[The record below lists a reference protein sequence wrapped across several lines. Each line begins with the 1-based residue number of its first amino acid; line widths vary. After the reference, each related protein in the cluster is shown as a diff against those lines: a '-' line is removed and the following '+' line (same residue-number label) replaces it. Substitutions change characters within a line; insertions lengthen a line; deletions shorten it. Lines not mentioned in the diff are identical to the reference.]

1 MVFSFFRKKPEEA
14 PQGKPR
20 APAVAKPSANS
31 RPQVTPPATPAVQPA
46 PSKTVASA
54 PQPAIVP
61 NPPAAPSPPPPLA
74 ESNTI
79 GSKGAVDAAEMYSA
93 VEEAAI
99 LYASDHPDQ
108 AAALLLDFIRNHA
121 DRKELQP
128 WMMLFDIY
136 QIQGK
141 KLKFEELALEFVV
154 KFERSAPIWS
164 DDKVPGV
171 KAEKTKAGGGAA
183 VEGYVALT
191 GILQGD
197 KDSLFQNLE
206 QVAQKGAGLR
216 LDFARLEGMDASGS
230 RRLVETLQGLK
241 KSGKKITPISVPHV
255 TDLLKSL
262 IGQGGEDEQ
271 AHWQLL
277 LNLYQC
283 QGMEAEFEDLAVEY
297 AITFEVSPP
306 SWEAMPQCRQPVAVV
321 TVDAPDDR
329 SHDEDTFFLSGVI
342 SSGSAQQ
349 LQELKNFAASHS
361 EVYLD
366 MSDVPRVDFVSIGD
380 FVGVLVGLN
389 GSGKKVRIRNA
400 NEMIRALFG
409 VMGVDQFADILK
421 RKIG

>member
-1 MVFSFFRKKPEEA
+1 MAGP
-14 PQGKPR
+14 
-20 APAVAKPSANS
+20 
-31 RPQVTPPATPAVQPA
+31 
-46 PSKTVASA
+46 
-54 PQPAIVP
+54 I
-61 NPPAAPSPPPPLA
+61 
-74 ESNTI
+74 
-79 GSKGAVDAAEMYSA
+79 DAAEMYSA

-108 AAALLLDFIRNHA
+108 AADLLQDFIKNHA
-121 DRKELQP
+121 DKKELRP
-128 WMMLFDIY
+128 WVMLFDIY

-141 KLKFEELALEFVV
+141 KARFEELALEFVV
-154 KFERSAPIWS
+154 KFERSAPTWR
-164 DDKVPGV
+164 DDKVSGI
-171 KAEKTKAGGGAA
+171 KAENPKAGGEAT

-197 KDSLFQNLE
+197 KDSLFQNLV

-216 LDFARLEGMDASGS
+216 LDFARLEGLDATGS

-255 TDLLKSL
+255 TDLLKKL

-297 AITFEVSPP
+297 AIAFEVSPP

-321 TVDAPDDR
+321 AVDAPDELP
-329 SHDEDTFFLSGVI
+329 HDENTFFLSGVI
-342 SSGSAQQ
+342 SSGSVQQ
-349 LQELKNFAASHS
+349 LQELRDFAASRS
-361 EVYLD
+361 EIYLD
-366 MSDVPRVDFVSIGD
+366 MTDVYRVDFLSIGD
-380 FVGVLVGLN
+380 FAGLLAGLS
-389 GSGKKVRIRNA
+389 GSGKKLWIRNA

-421 RKIG
+421 RKIS

>member
-1 MVFSFFRKKPEEA
+1 MA
-14 PQGKPR
+14 P
-20 APAVAKPSANS
+20 
-31 RPQVTPPATPAVQPA
+31 
-46 PSKTVASA
+46 KTVALEQ
-54 PQPAIVP
+54 QPAVSP
-61 NPPAAPSPPPPLA
+61 KPTAVPSPPPPQA
-74 ESNTI
+74 ETNTV
-79 GSKGAVDAAEMYSA
+79 GGAGAVDTAEMYSA

-108 AAALLLDFIRNHA
+108 AAALLLDFVKNNA
-121 DRKELQP
+121 DRKELKP

-141 KLKFEELALEFVV
+141 KAQFEELALEFVV
-154 KFERSAPIWS
+154 KFERSAPTWS
-164 DDKVPGV
+164 DGKVSGAQTENP
-171 KAEKTKAGGGAA
+171 KAGGGAA

-197 KDSLFQNLE
+197 KDSLFLNLE

-216 LDFARLEGMDASGS
+216 LDFARLEGLDASGS

-255 TDLLKSL
+255 TDLLKAL
-262 IGQGGEDEQ
+262 LGQGSEDEQ

-283 QGMEAEFEDLAVEY
+283 QEMEAEFEDLAVEY

-306 SWEAMPQCRQPVAVV
+306 SWEAMPQCRQPVAVAM
-321 TVDAPDDR
+321 VDAPDELP
-329 SHDEDTFFLSGVI
+329 HDEDTFFMSGVI
-342 SSGSAQQ
+342 SADSAQQ
-349 LQELKNFAASHS
+349 LQELKNFAASRS

-366 MSDVPRVDFVSIGD
+366 MADVSRVDFVSIGD

-389 GSGKKVRIRNA
+389 CGGKKLLVRNA

>member
-1 MVFSFFRKKPEEA
+1 MVFSFFRKNPEEA
-14 PQGKPR
+14 SQAKPR
-20 APAVAKPSANS
+20 APAAAKPAANAATS
-31 RPQVTPPATPAVQPA
+31 RPQVTPPATPAAQPV
-46 PSKTVASA
+46 PPKTAV
-54 PQPAIVP
+54 
-61 NPPAAPSPPPPLA
+61 PSPPQPQT
-74 ESNTI
+74 EKNTI
-79 GSKGAVDAAEMYSA
+79 WGEGVVDAAGMYSA

-108 AAALLLDFIRNHA
+108 AAALLLDFIRNNA
-121 DRKELQP
+121 ERKELQP

-141 KLKFEELALEFVV
+141 KPQFEELALEFVV

-164 DDKVPGV
+164 DAKVPGV
-171 KAEKTKAGGGAA
+171 QAEKPKAGRGAA
-183 VEGYVALT
+183 VEGYVALS

-216 LDFARLEGMDASGS
+216 LDFARLEGLDASGS
-230 RRLVETLQGLK
+230 RRLVETMQSLK

-255 TDLLKSL
+255 TDLLKSML
-262 IGQGGEDEQ
+262 GQGGEDEQ

-277 LNLYQC
+277 LSLYQC
-283 QGMEAEFEDLAVEY
+283 QGMQAEFEDLAVEY

-306 SWEAMPQCRQPVAVV
+306 SWEAMPLCRQPVAVV
-321 TVDAPDDR
+321 TVNAPDEQ
-329 SHDEDTFFLSGVI
+329 SHDENTFFMSGVI
-342 SSGSAQQ
+342 STDSAQQ

-389 GSGKKVRIRNA
+389 SSGKKLLVRNA

-409 VMGVDQFADILK
+409 VMGVDQFAAILK

>member
-1 MVFSFFRKKPEEA
+1 VVFSFFRKNPEEA
-14 PQGKPR
+14 SQAKPR
-20 APAVAKPSANS
+20 APAAAKPAAHS
-31 RPQVTPPATPAVQPA
+31 RPQVTPPATLTA
-46 PSKTVASA
+46 
-54 PQPAIVP
+54 
-61 NPPAAPSPPPPLA
+61 PPPPPQT
-74 ESNTI
+74 ETNTI
-79 GSKGAVDAAEMYSA
+79 GTAGVVDAAEMYSA

-108 AAALLLDFIRNHA
+108 AAALLLDFVKSYTES
-121 DRKELQP
+121 KEIQP

-141 KLKFEELALEFVV
+141 KPQFEELALEFVV

-164 DDKVPGV
+164 DAKVSGAKTENPKPGG
-171 KAEKTKAGGGAA
+171 AAA
-183 VEGYVALT
+183 VEGYIALT

-216 LDFARLEGMDASGS
+216 LDFARLEGLDASGS

-255 TDLLKSL
+255 TDLLKSMF
-262 IGQGGEDEQ
+262 GQGGEDEQ

-283 QGMEAEFEDLAVEY
+283 QGMQAEFEDLAVEY

-306 SWEAMPQCRQPVAVV
+306 SWEAMPQCRQPAAVV
-321 TVDAPDDR
+321 TVNAPDEQP
-329 SHDEDTFFLSGVI
+329 HDENTFYMSGVI
-342 SSGSAQQ
+342 SSASGPQ
-349 LQELKNFAASHS
+349 LQELANYAASRS

-366 MSDVPRVDFVSIGD
+366 MSGVPRVDFVSVGD
-380 FVGVLVGLN
+380 FVGVLVRLN
-389 GSGKKVRIRNA
+389 GSGKKLLVRNA

-409 VMGVDQFADILK
+409 VMGVDQFAAILK

>member
-1 MVFSFFRKKPEEA
+1 MVFSFFRKNPEEA
-14 PQGKPR
+14 SQAKPR
-20 APAVAKPSANS
+20 APAAAKPAAANAATL
-31 RPQVTPPATPAVQPA
+31 RPQVTPPATPAAQPV
-46 PSKTVASA
+46 PPKTAV
-54 PQPAIVP
+54 
-61 NPPAAPSPPPPLA
+61 PSPPQPQT
-74 ESNTI
+74 EKNTI
-79 GSKGAVDAAEMYSA
+79 WGEGVVDAAGMYSA

-108 AAALLLDFIRNHA
+108 AAALLLDFIRNNA
-121 DRKELQP
+121 ERKELQP

-141 KLKFEELALEFVV
+141 KPQFEELALEFVV

-164 DDKVPGV
+164 DAKVPGV
-171 KAEKTKAGGGAA
+171 QAEKPKAGRGAA
-183 VEGYVALT
+183 VEGYVALS

-216 LDFARLEGMDASGS
+216 LDFARLEGLDASGS
-230 RRLVETLQGLK
+230 RRLVETMQSLK

-255 TDLLKSL
+255 TDLLKSML
-262 IGQGGEDEQ
+262 GQGGEDEQ

-277 LNLYQC
+277 LSLYQC
-283 QGMEAEFEDLAVEY
+283 QGMQAEFEDLAVEY

-321 TVDAPDDR
+321 TVNAPDEQ
-329 SHDEDTFFLSGVI
+329 SHDENTFFMSGVI
-342 SSGSAQQ
+342 SSSSGPQ
-349 LQELKNFAASHS
+349 LQELANFSASHS

-366 MSDVPRVDFVSIGD
+366 MRDVPRVDFVSIGD

-389 GSGKKVRIRNA
+389 SSGKKLLIRNA

-409 VMGVDQFADILK
+409 VMGVDQFAAILK

>member
-1 MVFSFFRKKPEEA
+1 
-14 PQGKPR
+14 
-20 APAVAKPSANS
+20 
-31 RPQVTPPATPAVQPA
+31 
-46 PSKTVASA
+46 
-54 PQPAIVP
+54 
-61 NPPAAPSPPPPLA
+61 
-74 ESNTI
+74 
-79 GSKGAVDAAEMYSA
+79 MYSA

-99 LYASDHPDQ
+99 LYASNHSDQ
-108 AAALLLDFIRNHA
+108 AAALLLDFIQSHA
-121 DRKELQP
+121 ERKELQP

-141 KLKFEELALEFVV
+141 KVPFEELALEFVV
-154 KFERSAPIWS
+154 KFERSAPTWS
-164 DDKVPGV
+164 DDKVPGAKIEKP
-171 KAEKTKAGGGAA
+171 KAEGGAA

-216 LDFARLEGMDASGS
+216 LDFARLEGIDASGS

-241 KSGKKITPISVPHV
+241 KNGKRITPISVPHV
-255 TDLLKSL
+255 TDLLKTL
-262 IGQGGEDEQ
+262 LGQGSEDEQ

-283 QGMEAEFEDLAVEY
+283 QEMEAEFEDLAVEY
-297 AITFEVSPP
+297 AIAFEVSPP

-321 TVDAPDDR
+321 MVDAPDELE
-329 SHDEDTFFLSGVI
+329 HDEDTFFMSGVI
-342 SSGSAQQ
+342 SADSVQQ
-349 LQELKNFAASHS
+349 LQELKNYAASRN
-361 EVYLD
+361 EIYLD
-366 MSDVPRVDFVSIGD
+366 MADVPRVDFVSIGD

-389 GSGKKVRIRNA
+389 CGGKKLRVRNA

>member
-1 MVFSFFRKKPEEA
+1 
-14 PQGKPR
+14 
-20 APAVAKPSANS
+20 
-31 RPQVTPPATPAVQPA
+31 
-46 PSKTVASA
+46 
-54 PQPAIVP
+54 
-61 NPPAAPSPPPPLA
+61 
-74 ESNTI
+74 
-79 GSKGAVDAAEMYSA
+79 MYSA

-108 AAALLLDFIRNHA
+108 AAELLLDFIKNHA
-121 DRKELQP
+121 ERKEIQP
-128 WMMLFDIY
+128 WTMLFDIY

-141 KLKFEELALEFVV
+141 KLRFDELALEFVV

-164 DDKVPGV
+164 DAKVPGV
-171 KAEKTKAGGGAA
+171 QTQKSKAGGGAV

-216 LDFARLEGMDASGS
+216 LDFARLEGLDASGS
-230 RRLVETLQGLK
+230 RRLVEILQSLK
-241 KSGKKITPISVPHV
+241 KSGRKITPISVSHV
-255 TDLLKSL
+255 TDLLKSML
-262 IGQGGEDEQ
+262 GQGGGDEQ

-283 QGMEAEFEDLAVEY
+283 QGMRAEFEDLAVEY

-321 TVDAPDDR
+321 TVVAPDEQPR
-329 SHDEDTFFLSGVI
+329 DENTFFMSGVI
-342 SSGSAQQ
+342 STDSAQQ
-349 LQELKNFAASHS
+349 LQDLKNFAASRS

-366 MSDVPRVDFVSIGD
+366 MADVFRVDFVSIGD

-389 GSGKKVRIRNA
+389 CGGKNLLIRNA

-409 VMGVDQFADILK
+409 IMGVDQFAAILK

>member
-1 MVFSFFRKKPEEA
+1 MVFSFFRKNPEEA
-14 PQGKPR
+14 SQAKPR
-20 APAVAKPSANS
+20 APAAAKPAAANAATS
-31 RPQVTPPATPAVQPA
+31 RPQVTPPATPAAQPVPPKTA
-46 PSKTVASA
+46 VPSS
-54 PQPAIVP
+54 PQPQT
-61 NPPAAPSPPPPLA
+61 
-74 ESNTI
+74 EKNTI
-79 GSKGAVDAAEMYSA
+79 WGEGVVDAAGMYSA

-108 AAALLLDFIRNHA
+108 AAALLLDFIRNNA
-121 DRKELQP
+121 ERKEIQP

-141 KLKFEELALEFVV
+141 RPQFDELALEFVV

-164 DDKVPGV
+164 DAKVPGV
-171 KAEKTKAGGGAA
+171 RTEKPKAGRGAA
-183 VEGYVALT
+183 VEGYVALS

-197 KDSLFQNLE
+197 KDSLFQNLL

-216 LDFARLEGMDASGS
+216 LDFARLEGLDASGS
-230 RRLVETLQGLK
+230 RRLVETMQSLK

-255 TDLLKSL
+255 TDLLKSML
-262 IGQGGEDEQ
+262 GQGGEDEQ

-277 LNLYQC
+277 LSLYQC
-283 QGMEAEFEDLAVEY
+283 QGMQAEFEDLAVEY

-306 SWEAMPQCRQPVAVV
+306 SWEAVPLCRQPDAVV
-321 TVDAPDDR
+321 TVNAPDELP
-329 SHDEDTFFLSGVI
+329 HDEDTFPMSGVI
-342 SSGSAQQ
+342 SADSAPQ
-349 LQELKNFAASHS
+349 LQELKNFAASRS

-366 MSDVPRVDFVSIGD
+366 MADVPRVDFVSIGD

-389 GSGKKVRIRNA
+389 CGGKKLRVRNA

-409 VMGVDQFADILK
+409 VMGVDQFAEILR

>member
-1 MVFSFFRKKPEEA
+1 
-14 PQGKPR
+14 
-20 APAVAKPSANS
+20 
-31 RPQVTPPATPAVQPA
+31 
-46 PSKTVASA
+46 
-54 PQPAIVP
+54 
-61 NPPAAPSPPPPLA
+61 
-74 ESNTI
+74 
-79 GSKGAVDAAEMYSA
+79 MYSA

-108 AAALLLDFIRNHA
+108 AAALLLDFVKNYTES
-121 DRKELQP
+121 KEIQP

-141 KLKFEELALEFVV
+141 KPQFEELALEFVV

-164 DDKVPGV
+164 DAKVSG
-171 KAEKTKAGGGAA
+171 AKTENPKLGGAAA
-183 VEGYVALT
+183 VEGYIALT

-216 LDFARLEGMDASGS
+216 LDFARLEGLDASGS

-255 TDLLKSL
+255 TDLLKSMF
-262 IGQGGEDEQ
+262 GQGGEDEQ

-283 QGMEAEFEDLAVEY
+283 QGMQAEFEDLAVEY

-306 SWEAMPQCRQPVAVV
+306 SWEAMPQCRQPAAVV
-321 TVDAPDDR
+321 TVNAPDEQP
-329 SHDEDTFFLSGVI
+329 HDENTFYMSGVI
-342 SSGSAQQ
+342 SPASGPQ
-349 LQELKNFAASHS
+349 LQELANYAASRS
-361 EVYLD
+361 EVFLD
-366 MSDVPRVDFVSIGD
+366 MSGVPRVDFVSIGD
-380 FVGVLVGLN
+380 FVSVLVRLN
-389 GSGKKVRIRNA
+389 GSGKKLLIRNA

-409 VMGVDQFADILK
+409 VMGVDQFAAILK

>member
-1 MVFSFFRKKPEEA
+1 MVFSFFRKNPEEA
-14 PQGKPR
+14 SQAKPR
-20 APAVAKPSANS
+20 APAANS
-31 RPQVTPPATPAVQPA
+31 RPQVIPPVTL
-46 PSKTVASA
+46 TV
-54 PQPAIVP
+54 
-61 NPPAAPSPPPPLA
+61 PPPPPQT
-74 ESNTI
+74 ETNTI
-79 GSKGAVDAAEMYSA
+79 GVAGVVDAAEMYSA

-108 AAALLLDFIRNHA
+108 AAALLLDFVKNYA
-121 DRKELQP
+121 ERKEIQP

-141 KLKFEELALEFVV
+141 KPQFEELALEFVV

-164 DDKVPGV
+164 DAKVPGV
-171 KAEKTKAGGGAA
+171 QTEKPKAGRGAA
-183 VEGYVALT
+183 VEGYIALT

-216 LDFARLEGMDASGS
+216 LDFARLEGLDASGS

-255 TDLLKSL
+255 TGLLKSMF
-262 IGQGGEDEQ
+262 GQGGEDEQ

-283 QGMEAEFEDLAVEY
+283 QGMQAEFEDLAVEY

-306 SWEAMPQCRQPVAVV
+306 SWEAIPQCRQPAAVV
-321 TVDAPDDR
+321 TVNAPDEQP
-329 SHDEDTFFLSGVI
+329 HDENTFYMSGVI
-342 SSGSAQQ
+342 SSASGPQ
-349 LQELKNFAASHS
+349 LQELANYAASRS

-366 MSDVPRVDFVSIGD
+366 MSGVPRVDFVSVGD
-380 FVGVLVGLN
+380 FVGVLVRLN
-389 GSGKKVRIRNA
+389 GSGKKLLIRNA

-409 VMGVDQFADILK
+409 VMGVDQFAAILK

>member
-1 MVFSFFRKKPEEA
+1 M
-14 PQGKPR
+14 G
-20 APAVAKPSANS
+20 
-31 RPQVTPPATPAVQPA
+31 
-46 PSKTVASA
+46 
-54 PQPAIVP
+54 AID
-61 NPPAAPSPPPPLA
+61 S
-74 ESNTI
+74 
-79 GSKGAVDAAEMYSA
+79 AEMYSA

-99 LYASDHPDQ
+99 LYASGYPDQ
-108 AAALLLDFIRNHA
+108 AAALLQDFIKNYA
-121 DRKELQP
+121 ERKEIQP
-128 WMMLFDIY
+128 WVMLFDIY

-141 KLKFEELALEFVV
+141 KPQFEELALEFVV

-164 DDKVPGV
+164 DAKVPG
-171 KAEKTKAGGGAA
+171 AATENPKAGGGAA
-183 VEGYVALT
+183 VEGYVALV

-216 LDFARLEGMDASGS
+216 LDFARLEGLDASGS
-230 RRLVETLQGLK
+230 RRLVETMQSLK

-255 TDLLKSL
+255 TALLKSL
-262 IGQGGEDEQ
+262 FGQGGEDEQ

-306 SWEAMPQCRQPVAVV
+306 SWEAVSLCRQPVAVV
-321 TVDAPDDR
+321 TVNAPDELP
-329 SHDEDTFFLSGVI
+329 HDEDTFFMSGAI
-342 SSGSAQQ
+342 SIDSAQQ
-349 LQELKNFAASHS
+349 LQELKNFAASRS

-366 MSDVPRVDFVSIGD
+366 MADVSRVDFVSIGD

-389 GSGKKVRIRNA
+389 CGGKKLLVRNA

>member
-1 MVFSFFRKKPEEA
+1 MVFSFFRKNPEEA
-14 PQGKPR
+14 PQAKPR
-20 APAVAKPSANS
+20 APAAAKPATRS
-31 RPQVTPPATPAVQPA
+31 RPQITPPATLTA
-46 PSKTVASA
+46 
-54 PQPAIVP
+54 
-61 NPPAAPSPPPPLA
+61 PPPPPQT
-74 ESNTI
+74 ETNTI
-79 GSKGAVDAAEMYSA
+79 GIAGIVDAAEMYSA

-99 LYASDHPDQ
+99 LYASGYPDQ
-108 AAALLLDFIRNHA
+108 AAALLLDFVKNHGE
-121 DRKELQP
+121 RKEIQP

-141 KLKFEELALEFVV
+141 KPQFEEFALEFVV

-164 DDKVPGV
+164 DAKVPGA
-171 KAEKTKAGGGAA
+171 KTEKPEGGGGAA

-191 GILQGD
+191 GILRGD

-216 LDFARLEGMDASGS
+216 LDFARLEGLDASGS
-230 RRLVETLQGLK
+230 RRLVETMQGLK

-255 TDLLKSL
+255 TGLLKSMF
-262 IGQGGEDEQ
+262 GQGGEDEQ

-306 SWEAMPQCRQPVAVV
+306 SWEAMPPCRQPVAVV
-321 TVDAPDDR
+321 TVNAPDELP
-329 SHDEDTFFLSGVI
+329 HDEDTFFMSGVI
-342 SSGSAQQ
+342 STDSAQQ
-349 LQELKNFAASHS
+349 LQELKIFAASRS

-366 MSDVPRVDFVSIGD
+366 MADVSRVDFVSIGD

-389 GSGKKVRIRNA
+389 CGGKKLLVRNA

-409 VMGVDQFADILK
+409 IMGVDQFATILK
-421 RKIG
+421 RRIG